1 MARKNRFKYKHDR
14 QGAALGIIGAFA
26 LMLLIYSLP
35 AYEEQQEA
43 QRCIMCHYQPAPP
56 VIKNLAQYKKE
67 MKRQSAEDRRLLSE
81 LAEVAR

>member
-1 MARKNRFKYKHDR
+1 MARKNVYRHKHDR
-14 QGAALGIIGAFA
+14 QGLALGIVGAFG

-56 VIKNLAQYKKE
+56 VIKNLAQYKRVHQHPTAADK
-67 MKRQSAEDRRLLSE
+67 LL
-81 LAEVAR
+81 LAELVK